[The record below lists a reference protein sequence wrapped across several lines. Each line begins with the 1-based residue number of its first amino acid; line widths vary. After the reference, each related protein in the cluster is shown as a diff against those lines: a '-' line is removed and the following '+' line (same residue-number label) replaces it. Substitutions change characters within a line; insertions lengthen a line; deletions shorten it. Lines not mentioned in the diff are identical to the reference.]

1 MMINKINGLD
11 TCNFLPSPMDLEIL
25 EALLQPEDG
34 TYPWNLVDEES
45 EAYFNELEQQF
56 GCDDLLGE
64 DLTRGSEDFY
74 HNLDTIWSQ
83 VYHSKTDHDE
93 QPAKGLESSLN
104 SVFAAFVPSN
114 WLNTIAQK
122 ALEIINLELSAT
134 EQLVEC
140 VQALL
145 PNFGTEDLFVLVRHV
160 EPAMRSYDQN
170 KLAVI
175 ISNIENR
182 GWTGLSEIE
191 QAKAAFA
198 IAQYAFKEIS
208 HSENE
213 S

>member
-11 TCNFLPSPMDLEIL
+11 TYNFLPPSMDLEML

-56 GCDDLLGE
+56 GCEELLAE
-64 DLTRGSEDFY
+64 DLTRRSQDFY
-74 HNLDTIWSQ
+74 QNLDAIWSQ

-93 QPAKGLESSLN
+93 QPAKGLQASLH
-104 SVFAAFVPSN
+104 SAFAAFVPSN
-114 WLNTIAQK
+114 LLNTIAQK
-122 ALEIINLELSAT
+122 ALEIIKLELSAS

-208 HSENE
+208 DSENE